1 MYQRLLDLDKLVN
14 KKSMFLFGPRSTGKT
29 TLLRN
34 LYPDTAIINL
44 LKSETFL
51 FLSANPGNL
60 RNLVK
65 EIQTSSSVIIVDEIQ
80 KIPELLN
87 EVHDLIETTKHR
99 FILTGSSARKLRAGG
114 VNLLGGRAWQAHL
127 FPLTFKELTDFSLER
142 YLQIGGMPQVWSSK
156 DPIEELDSY
165 VELYLREEIRAE
177 GLVQNLMDFSRFIRA
192 VGLTN
197 TEQLNYANIS
207 RDTGVP
213 ANTIRGWYELLVDTF
228 LGFYLEPWQ
237 ESKKRKAVATPKWY
251 FFDIGVAHFLTRNF
265 QINPSTSEYGKSF
278 EHFIAMELRAWLS
291 YNRIKQSLTYWRS
304 TTGFEVD
311 FLIGNKLAI
320 EVKAT
325 TRVHSQDLKGLK
337 ALQQEQIFSQ
347 YILVS
352 LDPLSR
358 ISDEG
363 IRILPWENF
372 LNELW
377 GGKLGVEI

>member
-1 MYQRLLDLDKLVN
+1 MYQRMLDLNGLVQ

-34 LYPDTAIINL
+34 LYPETAIINL

-51 FLSANPGNL
+51 YLSANPGNL
-60 RNLVK
+60 RSLVR
-65 EIQTSSSVIIVDEIQ
+65 EIQKISSVIVLDEIQ

-87 EVHDLIETTKHR
+87 EIHDLIETTDLK

-114 VNLLGGRAWQAHL
+114 VNLLAGRAWPARL
-127 FPLTFKELTDFSLER
+127 FPLIYKELPDFSLER
-142 YLQIGGMPQVWSSK
+142 YLQIGGMPQVWTSQ

-165 VELYLREEIRAE
+165 VEIYLREEIRSE
-177 GLVQNLMDFSRFIRA
+177 GLVQNLMDFSRFLRA

-207 RDTGVP
+207 RDTGVA

-228 LGFYLEPWQ
+228 LGFFLEPWQ
-237 ESKKRKAVATPKWY
+237 ESKKRKAIATPKWY
-251 FFDIGVAHFLTRNF
+251 LFDIGVAHFLTGNL
-265 QINPSTSEYGKSF
+265 QVNPNTSEYGKAF
-278 EHFIAMELRAWLS
+278 EHFIAMELQAWLS
-291 YNRIKQSLTYWRS
+291 YNRIKLPLTYWRS

-311 FLIGNKLAI
+311 FLVGNQLAI

-325 TRVHSQDLKGLK
+325 TRVDSRDLKGLK
-337 ALQQEQIFSQ
+337 ALQQENIFSQ
-347 YILVS
+347 YMVVS
-352 LDPLSR
+352 LDPLAR
-358 ISDEG
+358 MTDEG
-363 IRILPWENF
+363 IRILPWETF

-377 GGKLGVEI
+377 GGELVG